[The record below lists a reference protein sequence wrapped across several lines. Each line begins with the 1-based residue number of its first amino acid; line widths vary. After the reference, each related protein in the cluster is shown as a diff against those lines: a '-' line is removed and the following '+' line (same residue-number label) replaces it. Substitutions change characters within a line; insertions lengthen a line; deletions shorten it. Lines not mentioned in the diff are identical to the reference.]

1 MPINCP
7 ARVSIVKGSTPLKF
21 KKIWVPLNPND
32 LNMGIAAPLSRMDPF
47 FTSKTIVAIKQ

>member
-7 ARVSIVKGSTPLKF
+7 ERVSVVKGSTPLKF